1 MPQHWHPLNVFFL
14 ALQLLAVP
22 SQAQGSC
29 SCDPTTTMAT
39 GNASNT
45 TTMGATMTTLAP
57 VSNATTL
64 APVSNATTLAPV
76 SDATTPAPAPTPASN
91 ASSSNATTM
100 APSSSDATTSAPAP
114 APSTTLASAPAP
126 ATTTT
131 TPSGGPSAGPARL
144 LEEMWSGRV
153 LQSSNATTTAS
164 AAAGSSNA
172 TTTTTVMTAATTVAE
187 CPPCVVTPLV
197 VSTFTST
204 LALTSASDLGAIDFD
219 AMKGALTITQ
229 LRDTAADVTV
239 QVVVKVAVQYSFSA
253 AITPLQ
259 CQTAVA
265 IANGLDVDK
274 VTCVG
279 GAADNNTATTAAPA
293 TSTTTAAA
301 AGRRLQAVMDVEIT
315 YDDQA
320 AAVAAVETDP
330 AEMMADLTAA
340 LREDSSSRK

>member
-76 SDATTPAPAPTPASN
+76 SDATTPAPAPTPA
-91 ASSSNATTM
+91 T
-100 APSSSDATTSAPAP
+100 
-114 APSTTLASAPAP
+114 
-126 ATTTT
+126 TTTT

-172 TTTTTVMTAATTVAE
+172 TTTTVMTAAATTVAE

-219 AMKGALTITQ
+219 AMKGALVTDQ
-229 LRDTAADVTV
+229 GWDTAADVTV

-279 GAADNNTATTAAPA
+279 GAA
-293 TSTTTAAA
+293 
-301 AGRRLQAVMDVEIT
+301 
-315 YDDQA
+315 
-320 AAVAAVETDP
+320 
-330 AEMMADLTAA
+330 
-340 LREDSSSRK
+340 